1 MNYQKFTLIGNA
13 TDKAKVSQPENKTAY
28 ADLTVAVSRNPQEAD
43 FFPVRLFGKYAE
55 HADSI
60 GKGARLL
67 IEGKVRISRYTPE
80 NGEPRTVVRVVA
92 DLVRFVDPKPVSDR
106 A

>member
-1 MNYQKFTLIGNA
+1 MNYQKIILIGNT

-28 ADLTVAVSRNPQEAD
+28 ADLTVAVNRNPKEAD
-43 FFPVRLFGKYAE
+43 FFPVRLLGSYAE
-55 HADSI
+55 HADKI
-60 GKGARLL
+60 EKGARLL
-67 IEGKVRISRYTPE
+67 VEGRLQISRFTPE
-80 NGEPRTVVRVVA
+80 GGKPRTVIRVLA

>member
-1 MNYQKFTLIGNA
+1 MNYQKFTFIGNT
-13 TDKAKVSQPENKTAY
+13 TDKPKISRPENKTAY
-28 ADLTVAVSRNPQEAD
+28 ADLTVAVNRNAKEAD

-55 HADSI
+55 HAEKI
-60 GKGARLL
+60 EKGTHLF
-67 IEGKVRISRYTPE
+67 IEGKVRLSRYTPE